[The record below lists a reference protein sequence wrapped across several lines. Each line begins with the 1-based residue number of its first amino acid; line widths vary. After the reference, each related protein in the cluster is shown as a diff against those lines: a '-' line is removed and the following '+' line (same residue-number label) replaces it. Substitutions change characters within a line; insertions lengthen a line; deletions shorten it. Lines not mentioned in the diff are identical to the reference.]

1 MRRGYVSFE
10 RKEFKKFLPSS
21 LPINSYSYLGNHDN
35 QPILLALKDLNEE
48 DLLKVKEIIKEECT
62 KLNVE
67 FVDSTNIKYLA
78 SKTIE
83 LLFASNAN
91 NVTLQFQDVLFS
103 YSERRTN
110 TPGTVSSLNWSHR
123 FLSSDLVKSTVNKFI
138 ELNQKYNRSI

>member
-1 MRRGYVSFE
+1 MACRLRSEVSN
-10 RKEFKKFLPSS
+10 SS
-21 LPINSYSYLGNHDN
+21 S
-35 QPILLALKDLNEE
+35 E
-48 DLLKVKEIIKEECT
+48 KEIIKEECT

-123 FLSSDLVKSTVNKFI
+123 FLSSDLVKSTINKFI
-138 ELNQKYNRSI
+138 E